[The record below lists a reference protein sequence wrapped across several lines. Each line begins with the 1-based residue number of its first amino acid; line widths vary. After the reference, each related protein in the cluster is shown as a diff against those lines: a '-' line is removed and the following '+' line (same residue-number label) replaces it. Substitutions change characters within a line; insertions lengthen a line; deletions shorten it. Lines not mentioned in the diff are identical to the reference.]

1 MRYYGNVR
9 VVSSLTK
16 AEHSTMTSTIIN
28 VGYDET
34 NYYLIG
40 ATDGFLMLDVG
51 WPGTLAKLL
60 AQLKRQAIALTTIRY
75 LLVTHY
81 HPDHAGL
88 VQELKA
94 HGVQLVVIEQQRAA
108 IPILKTYI
116 KPQYQYQ
123 EITFD
128 QTIVLRV
135 EATRQWL
142 ASIGIAGEIILTPG
156 HSDDS
161 VSLILDNG
169 IAFIGDLHPYAS
181 YTEDPALIEQS
192 WQELQK
198 RGVTLVYPGHGGC
211 RPLF

>member
-1 MRYYGNVR
+1 
-9 VVSSLTK
+9 
-16 AEHSTMTSTIIN
+16 MTPTIIN

-40 ATDGFLMLDVG
+40 ATEGFLMLDVG
-51 WPGTLAKLL
+51 WPGSLAKLM
-60 AQLKRQAIALTTIRY
+60 AQLKRQAIAFTTIRY

-94 HGVQLVVIEQQRAA
+94 QGIQLVVIEQQRFA

-116 KPQYQYQ
+116 KPQYHYQ

-128 QTIVLRV
+128 QTIVLRI
-135 EATRQWL
+135 EDTRQWL

-169 IAFIGDLHPYAS
+169 IAFIGDLHPYANS
-181 YTEDPALIEQS
+181 DENPVLIEQS

-198 RGVTLVYPGHGGC
+198 RGVTLLYPGHGGT

>member
-1 MRYYGNVR
+1 
-9 VVSSLTK
+9 
-16 AEHSTMTSTIIN
+16 MTSQIIN

-40 ATDGFLMLDVG
+40 AKDGFLMLDVG
-51 WPGTLAKLL
+51 WPGTLAKLM
-60 AQLKRQAIALTTIRY
+60 AQLKRQAIGFNTIRY
-75 LLVTHY
+75 MLITHY

-94 HGVQLVVIEQQRAA
+94 QGVQLVVIEQQRAA
-108 IPILKTYI
+108 IPMLKTYI
-116 KPQYQYQ
+116 KPQMHYQ

-128 QTIVLRV
+128 QTIVLPAD
-135 EATRQWL
+135 ATRAWL

-181 YTEDPALIEQS
+181 SDESPALIEQS

-198 RGVTLVYPGHGGC
+198 HGVKLLYPGHGGC
-211 RPLF
+211 RSML